1 MAAHRSLH
9 DAYFRQAKREGYV
22 ARSAYKLIEINEKK
36 KLIHRGDR
44 ALDLGCAPGSWL
56 QVLGKIVGPAGV
68 VVGVDLKPVSFPLP
82 GHVRTVVGDVFE
94 LKPADFS
101 IDGGLFDVV
110 VSDMAPNTSGDISD
124 HFRSVDL
131 CNRVLD
137 VLPEV
142 LKPGGNLAMKIFE
155 GEAYPDLLSRTAG
168 MFRIAKGFKPKA
180 SRDVSRE
187 MYLVGVFFTGK

>member
-1 MAAHRSLH
+1 MAAQRSLH

-36 KLIHRGDR
+36 KLVRRGDR

-56 QVLGKIVGPAGV
+56 QVLGKLVGSRGI
-68 VVGVDLKPVSFPLP
+68 VVGVDLKAVDCSLP
-82 GHVRTVVGDVFE
+82 EHVHTLVGDVFE
-94 LKPADFS
+94 LKLEDLP
-101 IDGGLFDVV
+101 GGVDLFDVV
-110 VSDMAPNTSGDISD
+110 VSDMAPNTSGDLSD

-137 VLPEV
+137 VLPGL
-142 LKPGGNLAMKIFE
+142 LKPGGNLAMKVFE
-155 GEAYPDLLSRTAG
+155 GEAYPELLSRTGG
-168 MFRIAKGFKPKA
+168 MFRTVKGFKPKA

-187 MYLVGVFFTGK
+187 MYVVASFFTQ